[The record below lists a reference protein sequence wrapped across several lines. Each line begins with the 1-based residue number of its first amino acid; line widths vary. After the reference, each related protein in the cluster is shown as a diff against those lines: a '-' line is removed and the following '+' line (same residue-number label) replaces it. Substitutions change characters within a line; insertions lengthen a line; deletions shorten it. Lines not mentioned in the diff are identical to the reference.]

1 MKNLISR
8 IALGLVV
15 FCMAASCT
23 IVRQGEVGVRRT
35 LGKYNDRP
43 INDGLR
49 FFNPFVTTVIK
60 VPTQTV
66 NLEVSLSI
74 PSKEGLTILSE
85 VSILYNVQGNRAAE
99 VLRQIGPDFER
110 NLILPV
116 FRSSVADV
124 SSRFFAK
131 DMHTGERAQIEE
143 QIRILMDKTLNEKGI
158 KVESVLLKSIQLPKS
173 LARAIEEKLEA
184 EQGAQ
189 RMEFVLQQEQR
200 EAERKQIQA
209 QGVRDAQNIISQGLT
224 QELLQFKA
232 IEAFMELA
240 KSPNTKIVITDGKGM
255 PLMMDAN
262 VNGAPSGTN
271 TMLRNGN

>member
-1 MKNLISR
+1 
-8 IALGLVV
+8 
-15 FCMAASCT
+15 
-23 IVRQGEVGVRRT
+23 
-35 LGKYNDRP
+35 
-43 INDGLR
+43 
-49 FFNPFVTTVIK
+49 
-60 VPTQTV
+60 
-66 NLEVSLSI
+66 
-74 PSKEGLTILSE
+74 
-85 VSILYNVQGNRAAE
+85 
-99 VLRQIGPDFER
+99 
-110 NLILPV
+110 
-116 FRSSVADV
+116 
-124 SSRFFAK
+124 
-131 DMHTGERAQIEE
+131 
-143 QIRILMDKTLNEKGI
+143 
-158 KVESVLLKSIQLPKS
+158 
-173 LARAIEEKLEA
+173 LEA

-200 EAERKQIQA
+200 EAERKRIQA